1 MQSLSVICPP
11 PKSHFQT
18 RGQRCAGNPPPMGI
32 LVSSLEP
39 YSFSSHNV
47 NLSGSRINIKRR
59 HSKSLPLCLSRFQSN
74 RRCDFERRVE
84 TTKDPGNFQ
93 SSRGGGSRTGRIR
106 LDEKIK
112 TSNIQLWYITIL
124 IRRVEKERCIDR
136 SRKKSRETRRRI
148 GSKRLRFVLK
158 RMANRRWR
166 GTSEYLEGG
175 NVSWMV
181 FLWGGEGMGSEIGP
195 DIN

>member
-1 MQSLSVICPP
+1 MRGEPSTDGNSRVQPRALFLLLSQCEPLWFKNQYKEEALEITALVPVTISIESTLRFR
-11 PKSHFQT
+11 KESGNNERSWQFSIFSRWRIEDGKNST
-18 RGQRCAGNPPPMGI
+18 RRANKN
-32 LVSSLEP
+32 LEHP
-39 YSFSSHNV
+39 IIIYHDFNST
-47 NLSGSRINIKRR
+47 SRK
-59 HSKSLPLCLSRFQSN
+59 
-74 RRCDFERRVE
+74 
-84 TTKDPGNFQ
+84 G
-93 SSRGGGSRTGRIR
+93 
-106 LDEKIK
+106 
-112 TSNIQLWYITIL
+112 
-124 IRRVEKERCIDR
+124 VEKCIDR

-166 GTSEYLEGG
+166 GRSEYLEGG